1 MADQPRSDG
10 VAHLPSWREPP
21 APTGVRATSAETST
35 KGRRFVGTTAG
46 VEKVS
51 SKDCVAASS
60 LIRWGGTAALVGGLS
75 TPFVGGI
82 LPPPTHSP
90 NDGE

>member
-1 MADQPRSDG
+1 MADQRRDG
-10 VAHLPSWREPP
+10 VAHPPSWREPP
-21 APTGVRATSAETST
+21 APTGVRPTSSEIST
-35 KGRRFVGTTAG
+35 KGRRAYKTPAG

-60 LIRWGGTAALVGGLS
+60 LIRWGGTAALLGGLS
-75 TPFVGGI
+75 TTFVGSL
-82 LPPPTHSP
+82 LPPTYSP